1 MDDLPFTVCK
11 DSWGVLEAFPAGQ
24 REFPVQ
30 SWRNLHRR
38 GRLGY
43 MDLPGGVYVNRKVVC
58 IKPDLYVLADEMYTG
73 DRHTYQQYFHFNN
86 HGTVTQNA
94 PGERSSHCGLSW

>member
-1 MDDLPFTVCK
+1 
-11 DSWGVLEAFPAGQ
+11 
-24 REFPVQ
+24 
-30 SWRNLHRR
+30 
-38 GRLGY
+38 
-43 MDLPGGVYVNRKVVC
+43 MDLPSGVYVNRKVVY

-94 PGERSSHCGLSW
+94 PGEKKFPWCGLSW